1 MALMRRQSLVK
12 FDAPLCETIVE
23 TPKPA
28 AKEVLVRIE
37 RCGLCHSD
45 LHIQDG
51 YADLGGGKK
60 LDTTRGMTLP
70 FTLGHEI
77 AGVAQEAAPDAPK
90 DLIGAR
96 RAVFPWIGCG
106 QCRDCQ
112 SGAENL
118 CTKHR
123 FLGVSIDGGFASPGL
138 VPDAK
143 YLLDYDPLPVN
154 QAATWMCSG
163 VTAFGALKRLVD
175 RPRQRNLLLIG
186 LGGVGM
192 MGLSFAQAM
201 FKQSISVADL
211 SAAAREA
218 ALHNGA
224 AVAYD
229 PSEAEVVRRII
240 KETEGGFDE
249 IVDFAGNEKS
259 MAFAVSVVARGGK
272 IVVSGLMGGNFS
284 LPMVQWIYKRM
295 TIEGFMVGTLAE
307 GHELMALARAG
318 KIKPTPMKEEPMG
331 DVQQWIDAFRAGK
344 VVGRIILKNYKHKSL
359 AGLAV
364 KITGGR
370 RWPGGN
376 LSRAPQ
382 RRRSRFWSR

>member
-1 MALMRRQSLVK
+1 MAKMRRQSLVK

-23 TPKPA
+23 TPTPL
-28 AKEVLVRIE
+28 AKEVLVRVE

-60 LDTTRGMTLP
+60 LDTSRGMMLP

-77 AGVAQEAAPDAPK
+77 AGIVEDVGPEVSK
-90 DLIGAR
+90 DLIGCR
-96 RAVFPWIGCG
+96 KAVFPWIGCG
-106 QCRDCQ
+106 QCRDCAN
-112 SGAENL
+112 GDANL
-118 CTKHR
+118 CLKQR
-123 FLGVSIDGGFASPGL
+123 FLGVAIDGGFASHVL
-138 VPDAK
+138 VADAK

-154 QAATWMCSG
+154 QAATMMCSG

-192 MGLSFAQAM
+192 MGLAFAQTM
-201 FKQSISVADL
+201 FKQKISVADL

-218 ALHNGA
+218 ALRNGA
-224 AVAYD
+224 DVAYD
-229 PSEAEVVRRII
+229 PSEADVVKRAIL
-240 KETEGGFDE
+240 ETEGGFDE

-307 GHELMALARAG
+307 AYELMALARAG
-318 KIKPTPMKEEPMG
+318 KIRPTPMQEQPMG
-331 DVQQWIDAFRAGK
+331 EAQKWIDQLRAGK
-344 VVGRIILKNYKHKSL
+344 VVGRIVLKN
-359 AGLAV
+359 
-364 KITGGR
+364 
-370 RWPGGN
+370 
-376 LSRAPQ
+376 
-382 RRRSRFWSR
+382 